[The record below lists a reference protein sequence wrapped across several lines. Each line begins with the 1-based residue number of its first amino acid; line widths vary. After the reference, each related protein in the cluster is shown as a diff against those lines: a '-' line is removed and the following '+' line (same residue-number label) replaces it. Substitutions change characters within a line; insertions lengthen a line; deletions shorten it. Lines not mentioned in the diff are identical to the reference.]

1 MAVRRETKKKG
12 AAKTVVATEDE
23 APSGPAE
30 PVLTATGT
38 TTAAA
43 SAQPAPREHVE
54 ETLPRTTKVAASSY
68 TVVARRYRP
77 QRFEDVV
84 GQDHVVQSLRNAI
97 RLNRIAQAYL
107 FCGTRGVGKT
117 SIARIFAKCL
127 NCVQGPTESP
137 CQTCDICQAIA
148 SGQDVDDIEIDGA
161 SNNGVEQVRELR
173 QNASLRPSRSR
184 YKIYYIDEVHMLS
197 TGAFNALLKTLEEP
211 PAHVKFFFATTEAN
225 KIPITVLSR
234 CQRYD
239 FAGITPEAIAGTLG
253 EICTREGVESEP
265 EALQLVARRAGGSL
279 RDAQSLLDRL
289 LASGS
294 SKLTVDV
301 VHALLGT
308 ASDERLLALLEALA
322 GHEPAAALTL
332 LEQSASEGVQP
343 AELLSGLIDLVRD
356 AMILAVGGGESLLAA
371 ISPRNRSQLKS
382 IVERWTGEPIIAA
395 LQILGECRSRMRG
408 SVHGRL
414 LLETALV
421 RAALLEEL
429 TSLSSLVERL
439 EALESGTAPRR
450 AEPSNVRIKPS
461 AREATPL
468 PTMTAPAPEAD
479 GTRRV
484 PATTEAHTTPM
495 TAPAPEADGTRRVPA
510 TTEAHTTPMPA
521 PAPKAD
527 GTRRV
532 PATAEAHTT
541 PMTAPAPEADGTRRV
556 PATSETHTTPM
567 PPAPAPGPAAARPRA
582 PIGEAMPV
590 RAESKTGEGESK
602 TSRGSV
608 VAVQAGATPDPP
620 SNDVTRPIVAARTE
634 SPAEDAGAKADAVD
648 GLADRAVPE
657 RAAAAA
663 LNLSGS
669 GAASGFATEPPAA
682 RDAAAPEV
690 SAPAGGHHR
699 ALAPLDL
706 ETMRKLWPDLV
717 KKVDKRLALT
727 LTQVEPIDFEGTDVL
742 VIAAKPGYNST
753 FADVDSP
760 EAQSK
765 IAQALQR
772 LVHRPVRVKY
782 VRRFLDDQGQSGAR
796 RNEAQ
801 RADSLSK
808 DPLVQRVLE
817 LFEARPV
824 QMDYDEDDAS
834 PEN

>member
-1 MAVRRETKKKG
+1 M
-12 AAKTVVATEDE
+12 
-23 APSGPAE
+23 
-30 PVLTATGT
+30 
-38 TTAAA
+38 
-43 SAQPAPREHVE
+43 
-54 ETLPRTTKVAASSY
+54 
-68 TVVARRYRP
+68 
-77 QRFEDVV
+77 
-84 GQDHVVQSLRNAI
+84 
-97 RLNRIAQAYL
+97 
-107 FCGTRGVGKT
+107 
-117 SIARIFAKCL
+117 
-127 NCVQGPTESP
+127 
-137 CQTCDICQAIA
+137 
-148 SGQDVDDIEIDGA
+148 
-161 SNNGVEQVRELR
+161 
-173 QNASLRPSRSR
+173 
-184 YKIYYIDEVHMLS
+184 
-197 TGAFNALLKTLEEP
+197 
-211 PAHVKFFFATTEAN
+211 
-225 KIPITVLSR
+225 
-234 CQRYD
+234 
-239 FAGITPEAIAGTLG
+239 
-253 EICTREGVESEP
+253 
-265 EALQLVARRAGGSL
+265 
-279 RDAQSLLDRL
+279 
-289 LASGS
+289 
-294 SKLTVDV
+294 
-301 VHALLGT
+301 
-308 ASDERLLALLEALA
+308 LEALA

-356 AMILAVGGGESLLAA
+356 AMILAVGGGESLLLA

-429 TSLSSLVERL
+429 TSLSLLVERL

-450 AEPSNVRIKPS
+450 AEPSGVRIKPS
-461 AREATPL
+461 SREATPL

-484 PATTEAHTTPM
+484 PATAEAQTTPM
-495 TAPAPEADGTRRVPA
+495 TT
-510 TTEAHTTPMPA
+510 PA
-521 PAPKAD
+521 PAQ
-527 GTRRV
+527 
-532 PATAEAHTT
+532 AE
-541 PMTAPAPEADGTRRV
+541 P
-556 PATSETHTTPM
+556 
-567 PPAPAPGPAAARPRA
+567 RPRA
-582 PIGEAMPV
+582 PIAEAMPA
-590 RAESKTGEGESK
+590 RAESHPGEGDAK

-620 SNDVTRPIVAARTE
+620 SNEVTRPIVGARTE
-634 SPAEDAGAKADAVD
+634 SPDEDAGARADAVD
-648 GLADRAVPE
+648 GVADRAVPE
-657 RAAAAA
+657 PPAATA
-663 LNLSGS
+663 LDLGGGGAGS
-669 GAASGFATEPPAA
+669 GFETEPTAA
-682 RDAAAPEV
+682 RDAATAEPGSPV
-690 SAPAGGHHR
+690 GGHHR
-699 ALAPLDL
+699 DVAPLDL
-706 ETMRKLWPDLV
+706 EAIRKLWPDLV

-760 EAQSK
+760 DAQSK

-834 PEN
+834 AEN